1 MAYQGLLL
9 EKDAGVATITLNVP
23 EKLNAITREVSMDIG
38 LVADELSK
46 DDEIRVVIVTGAGRG
61 FCSGA
66 DVSAMASRGD
76 SASGGHQIS
85 RYHLLQMTGW
95 PHSDAFPHLDKP
107 VIAAIN
113 GPCVGGGLSLALSC
127 DVRIA
132 ADNAFFS
139 VAQVSRALVPDF
151 GMTYYLPLAVG
162 LSKAMELMFTAE
174 RFTAADA
181 REFGMVSQ
189 VVPPD
194 ELINAANELAAKIAS
209 QAPVS
214 VSLTKR
220 MVWRS
225 MFDGLDRQLDLETWA
240 TRIASQTEDHR
251 ESVRAFLN
259 KEPLPNYKGR

>member
-1 MAYQGLLL
+1 MEYQGLLL
-9 EKDAGVATITLNVP
+9 EKREGVATVTLNMP
-23 EKLNAITREVSMDIG
+23 EKLNAITRDMSMNLP
-38 LVADELSK
+38 LVADELAR
-46 DDEIRVVIVTGAGRG
+46 DDEIRAVIVTGAGRA

-66 DVSAMASRGD
+66 DVSMMAGG
-76 SASGGHQIS
+76 SGGAQIS
-85 RYHLLQMTGW
+85 RHQRLQVTGW
-95 PHSDAFPHLDKP
+95 PHCDVFPNLDKP
-107 VIAAIN
+107 VIAAVN

-127 DVRIA
+127 DMRIA
-132 ADNAFFS
+132 SENAFFS

-151 GMTYYLPLAVG
+151 GLTYYMPLAVG

-181 REFGMVSQ
+181 REFGMVSR

-194 ELINAANELAAKIAS
+194 ELMNAANELADRIAS
-209 QAPVS
+209 QPPVS

-225 MFDGLDRQLDLETWA
+225 MLDGLARQLDLETWA
-240 TRIASQTEDHR
+240 TRIANQTEDHR

-259 KEPLPNYKGR
+259 KEPAPKFKGR